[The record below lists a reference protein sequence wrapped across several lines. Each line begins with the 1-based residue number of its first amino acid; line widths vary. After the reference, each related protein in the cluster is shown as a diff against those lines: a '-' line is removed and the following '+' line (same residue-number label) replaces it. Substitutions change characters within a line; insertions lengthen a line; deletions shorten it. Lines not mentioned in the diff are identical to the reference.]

1 MKILLF
7 IALFWMGIYFIPDT
21 WITGFVKDHIHI
33 SGDGENAMDSFEMHV
48 IVIKTLLCALGAYL
62 LLTLIYS
69 LRHRPTK

>member
-7 IALFWMGIYFIPDT
+7 LALFFAGMHFIPDI

-33 SGDGENAMDSFEMHV
+33 SGDGEDAMDSLEMHV

-69 LRHRPTK
+69 FRHRPTK